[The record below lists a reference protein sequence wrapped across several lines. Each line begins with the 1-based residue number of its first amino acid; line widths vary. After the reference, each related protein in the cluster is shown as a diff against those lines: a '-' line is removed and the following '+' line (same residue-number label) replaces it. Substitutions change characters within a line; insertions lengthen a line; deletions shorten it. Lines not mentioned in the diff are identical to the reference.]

1 MRALALLLACVGC
14 PAWAQVA
21 PLSVT
26 LRAEAPCPAP
36 VERTPLLALP
46 TGCPSPWAGVLYT
59 DGEHDRMRQEFAT
72 LEAVAKARREQ
83 LAQRDRQLLACRR
96 QRDEQGRACTEAVTG
111 LRGALDAWTPPAPVE
126 PRPAWPWA
134 LVAGGLTTIGATIP
148 SALDRGTGE
157 VIGYALAGA
166 AIGGV
171 VAVVVDLVER

>member
-1 MRALALLLACVGC
+1 MRAALLLLALAG
-14 PAWAQVA
+14 PAWGQVA

-36 VERTPLLALP
+36 AQRAQLLALP

-59 DGEHDRMRQEFAT
+59 DGEHDRTRQEFAT
-72 LEAVAKARREQ
+72 LEAVARARREQ
-83 LAQRDRQLLACRR
+83 LAQRDEQLQACRR
-96 QRDEQGRACTEAVTG
+96 QRDEQGRACTAAVIG
-111 LRGALDAWTPPAPVE
+111 LRAVLDAWTPPAPVE

-134 LVAGGLTTIGATIP
+134 LVAGGLTVIGATIP

-157 VIGYALAGA
+157 VLGYALAGA
-166 AIGGV
+166 AVGGV